1 MTSMH
6 FLQTFNAQQREKHLE
21 EVYFGY
27 PPNFQDGNINYHLQ
41 ILKETLRNE
50 ARRLFFQEG
59 NVLDSDGPQNDVD
72 VLVQE
77 DIEAWEKFHGSPP
90 SEETIRNRI
99 AYHNNY

>member
-1 MTSMH
+1 MH

-50 ARRLFFQEG
+50 ARRLFFPEG

-72 VLVQE
+72 VLVQTVLMALKMLKRSLE
-77 DIEAWEKFHGSPP
+77 SLGRKKRAD
-90 SEETIRNRI
+90 
-99 AYHNNY
+99 